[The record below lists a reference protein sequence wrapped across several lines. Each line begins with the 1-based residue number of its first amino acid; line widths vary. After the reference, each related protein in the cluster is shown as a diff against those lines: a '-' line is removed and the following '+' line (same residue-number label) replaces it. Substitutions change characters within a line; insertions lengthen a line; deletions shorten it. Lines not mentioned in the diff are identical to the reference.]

1 MRQRLADTLHTAFHR
16 PETRLYRWTSGF
28 IWFAIIG
35 SIAMLVAEAAFEMDP
50 EPSWYVILD
59 RGVLAFFAVEIVLRV
74 VSFRPPTVHFYSRST
89 VGRLV
94 PHVTGRLLYCL
105 QPLNLVDIL
114 SVLALVPALR
124 SLRVLR
130 LLRLLRGVKLSRTD
144 TPFTGLFRAFKENG
158 LLYGFGFALL
168 GTSTIVGGWSL
179 YLAENKVNDKIEGVT
194 DGLWWA
200 LVTLTTVGYG
210 DIYPETVIGRG
221 IGGVL
226 MILGMFTL
234 ALFAGIVG
242 NTILQSVI
250 SIREEQFRMSGK
262 VNHIVICGYDLRARM
277 LLDVLADE
285 VRDSEREILI
295 FSPEERPKD
304 IPAGYSWVDGDPTK
318 ESELGKARVA
328 HASAVMIVGKR
339 DVPPQVADARTILTA
354 FTIRRWLKRQ
364 DAVARRA
371 KPLYIVAEI
380 LDAENVEHARTAG
393 ADEVIETTLM
403 GFSLLAHAV
412 EMPGT
417 AAIMGRVAATG
428 HHSLYVGRSPAGATT
443 FGELS
448 RRLKSTMG
456 ALVIG
461 IRDPRT
467 KEEHLN
473 PPDGTPV
480 SADMHVVY
488 LATESI
494 LPDA

>member
-1 MRQRLADTLHTAFHR
+1 MRQRARDLLHTAFHR
-16 PETRLYRWTSGF
+16 PDTQLYRWTSGL
-28 IWFAIIG
+28 IWTAIIV
-35 SIAMLVAEAAFEMDP
+35 SIGMLVAEAVFDLEP
-50 EPSWYVILD
+50 EPVWYVLIDRAIL
-59 RGVLAFFAVEIVLRV
+59 GFFALEIALRV
-74 VSFRPPTVHFYSRST
+74 VSYRPPAVHFFSRR
-89 VGRLV
+89 GARRLV

-130 LLRLLRGVKLSRTD
+130 LLRLLRGVKLSQTE

-168 GTSTIVGGWSL
+168 GVSTIVGGWSL
-179 YLAENKVNDKIEGVT
+179 YLAERKTNPDVAGVT

-210 DIYPETVIGRG
+210 DISPETALGRS

-242 NTILQSVI
+242 STILQSVI

-262 VNHIVICGYDLRARM
+262 VNHIVICGYDLGARM
-277 LLDVLADE
+277 LLDVLVEE
-285 VRDSEREILI
+285 VSDKNREIII
-295 FSPEERPKD
+295 FAPQERPKD
-304 IPAGYSWVDGDPTK
+304 VPAAYTWIDGDPTK
-318 ESELGKARVA
+318 ESELGKARMSQ
-328 HASAVMIVGKR
+328 ASAVMIVGRR
-339 DVPPQVADARTILTA
+339 DVPPQSADAQTILTA

-364 DAVARRA
+364 EATAMRA

-380 LDAENVEHARTAG
+380 LDEENVEHARTAG
-393 ADEVIETTLM
+393 ADEVIETTLL

-417 AAIMGRVAATG
+417 ASIMGRVAATG
-428 HHSLYVGRSPAGATT
+428 HNSLYVGRSPAGATT

-448 RRLKSTMG
+448 RRIKSTMG

-461 IRDPRT
+461 IRDPDT
-467 KEEHLN
+467 HVDTLN
-473 PPDGTPV
+473 PPDSTPV
-480 SADMHVVY
+480 AAHMHLVY
-488 LATESI
+488 LAETSV
-494 LPDA
+494 LPEP

>member
-1 MRQRLADTLHTAFHR
+1 MRERLADTLYTAFHR
-16 PETRLYRWTSGF
+16 PDTPLYRWTSGV
-28 IWFAIIG
+28 IWTAIVLSIG
-35 SIAMLVAEAAFEMDP
+35 MLAAEAVLDMDP
-50 EPSWYVILD
+50 EPKWYVAID
-59 RGVLAFFAVEIVLRV
+59 RAVLVFFAVEIVLRV
-74 VSFRPPTVHFYSRST
+74 VSYRPPTVHFFSRSRA
-89 VGRLV
+89 GRLV

-130 LLRLLRGVKLSRTD
+130 LLRLLRGVKMSRTD

-179 YLAENKVNDKIEGVT
+179 YLAENKVNDNVTGVT

-210 DIYPETVIGRG
+210 DIFPETAVGRA

-285 VRDSEREILI
+285 VTDHDRDILI
-295 FSPEERPKD
+295 FAPQERPKD
-304 IPAGYSWVDGDPTK
+304 VPAAYTWVDGDPTK

-328 HASAVMIVGKR
+328 YASAVMIVGKR
-339 DVPPQVADARTILTA
+339 DVLPQTADAQTILTA

-364 DAVARRA
+364 EAAGRRA

-417 AAIMGRVAATG
+417 ASIMGRVAATG
-428 HHSLYVGRSPAGATT
+428 HHSLYVGKSPGGDTT

-448 RRLKSTMG
+448 RRIKSTMD

-461 IRDPRT
+461 VRDPRT
-467 KEEHLN
+467 HEDVLN
-473 PPDGTPV
+473 PPDSLKV
-480 SADMHVVY
+480 ASNMLIVY
-488 LATESI
+488 LAERPV
-494 LPDA
+494 LPEP